1 METLSKNKFPFL
13 RVLTSFICWMNVLM
27 AQSGLVRFMIVR
39 QEDYEMVS
47 YPLLQVLTSLQKIWY
62 KWLWLNIF

>member
-1 METLSKNKFPFL
+1 
-13 RVLTSFICWMNVLM
+13 
-27 AQSGLVRFMIVR
+27 MIVR